1 MILKILKHDLLK
13 KKIITFA
20 VFIFIVLSALFMA
33 AGSNM
38 LITLNDSVDYLFE
51 KAAIPHFVQYH
62 SGAIDPEMIKSWS
75 QENPNVKSQQNSEMI
90 NIPGSEIFINGQQPE
105 TETVMDIG
113 FLKQNQNFDF
123 LLNLN
128 NEIISVNQG
137 EIAVPIYYMQRRDLS
152 VGDRL
157 FIQNEQFKMDFTIK
171 EFVRDAQMNPSIIS
185 SKRFVINSADFEEMK
200 NQIGEIE
207 YLISFQLN
215 DPAKISEFTNQ
226 YTQSELPEKGPAVD
240 YKIFKLFNSLTDGL
254 IAAVIILISLLLNII
269 ALLCLRFIIL
279 LTIEEDYKEIGV
291 MKGIGITA
299 RDIKK
304 IYLSKYIFI
313 ALSGT
318 VVGFLIYL
326 ASRKL
331 FLQNILLYT
340 GEAPKSAVQILL
352 PLITS
357 IMIGGVVIVFAYII
371 LRRFNKISPVEAIRM
386 GQRTNSNYNIRR
398 LSLAEKK
405 LLNANIFLGLR
416 DVLLRFRLFIIL
428 FVVFILT
435 TFIIIVPLN
444 FLNTIKSSEFVSY
457 MGVAESDIIMD
468 LRYSEGIRDNFEE
481 IKTYLENDPDVTNHA
496 SFVTSQYKIIN
507 QEGLTENIYVQ
518 TGDFSEFNL
527 DYLAGV
533 RPLAAN
539 EIALSY
545 LSASELKKDVGDEV
559 PLIIEEERREMVIT
573 GIYQDITN
581 GGRSA
586 KANIPADY
594 QNATW
599 YNIFVNVNSD
609 INNKINEYEAVFDN
623 TKIIDQKGYL
633 EQTLGDTIKQLN
645 ILTIAAIIIAAVVT
659 ILITSLFLKTLIAR
673 DIAQIAIMKSIGT
686 SIDSI
691 KIQYITKALFVLI
704 LAIII
709 GTIAANILGEQLLT
723 IILSFLG
730 ASRIEMIINP
740 FRSYLLSP
748 LIMILIVVLT
758 TLLSISSIKKINLS
772 DIKVE

>member
-1 MILKILKHDLLK
+1 
-13 KKIITFA
+13 
-20 VFIFIVLSALFMA
+20 
-33 AGSNM
+33 
-38 LITLNDSVDYLFE
+38 
-51 KAAIPHFVQYH
+51 
-62 SGAIDPEMIKSWS
+62 
-75 QENPNVKSQQNSEMI
+75 
-90 NIPGSEIFINGQQPE
+90 
-105 TETVMDIG
+105 
-113 FLKQNQNFDF
+113 
-123 LLNLN
+123 
-128 NEIISVNQG
+128 
-137 EIAVPIYYMQRRDLS
+137 
-152 VGDRL
+152 
-157 FIQNEQFKMDFTIK
+157 
-171 EFVRDAQMNPSIIS
+171 
-185 SKRFVINSADFEEMK
+185 
-200 NQIGEIE
+200 
-207 YLISFQLN
+207 
-215 DPAKISEFTNQ
+215 
-226 YTQSELPEKGPAVD
+226 
-240 YKIFKLFNSLTDGL
+240 
-254 IAAVIILISLLLNII
+254 
-269 ALLCLRFIIL
+269 
-279 LTIEEDYKEIGV
+279 
-291 MKGIGITA
+291 
-299 RDIKK
+299 
-304 IYLSKYIFI
+304 
-313 ALSGT
+313 
-318 VVGFLIYL
+318 
-326 ASRKL
+326 
-331 FLQNILLYT
+331 
-340 GEAPKSAVQILL
+340 
-352 PLITS
+352 
-357 IMIGGVVIVFAYII
+357 
-371 LRRFNKISPVEAIRM
+371 M

>member
-20 VFIFIVLSALFMA
+20 VFVFIVLSALFMA

-38 LITLNDSVDYLFE
+38 LITINDSVDNLFNL
-51 KAAIPHFVQYH
+51 ASIPHFVQYH
-62 SGAIDPEMIKSWS
+62 SGAIEPEIIKSWS

-105 TETVMDIG
+105 NETVMDIG
-113 FLKQNQNFDF
+113 FVKQNQNFDF

-128 NEIISVNQG
+128 NEIISVNPG
-137 EIAVPIYYMQRRDLS
+137 EIAVPIYYRQRRDLA
-152 VGDRL
+152 VGNSL

-185 SKRFVINSADFEEMK
+185 SKRFVINRADFEEMK
-200 NQIGEIE
+200 NKIGEIE

-215 DPAKISEFTNQ
+215 EPEKINEFTNQ
-226 YTQSELPEKGPAVD
+226 YTQSELPQKGPAVD

-291 MKGIGITA
+291 MKGIGIKA

-313 ALSGT
+313 ALSGA

-326 ASRKL
+326 ASRKV

-357 IMIGGVVIVFAYII
+357 FMIGGVVILFSYII

-386 GQRTNSNYNIRR
+386 GVGTNSNFNKSRF
-398 LSLAEKK
+398 SLAENK

-428 FVVFILT
+428 FIVFILT
-435 TFIIIVPLN
+435 TFIIIVPIN

-468 LRYSEGIRDNFEE
+468 LRYTEGIQDRFEQ
-481 IKTYLENDPDVTNHA
+481 IKTYLASDPDVLEQGA
-496 SFVTSQYKIIN
+496 FVTSRYKIIN
-507 QEGLTENIYVQ
+507 QEGLTENIYIQ

-527 DYLAGV
+527 DYLTGEQ
-533 RPLAAN
+533 PLAAN

-545 LSASELKKDVGDEV
+545 LSASELNKNIGDQV
-559 PLIIEEERREMVIT
+559 QVIIEEKRRERKKKEERRRRRRRKKKKKKKKER
-573 GIYQDITN
+573 QEEKK
-581 GGRSA
+581 RR
-586 KANIPADY
+586 K
-594 QNATW
+594 
-599 YNIFVNVNSD
+599 F
-609 INNKINEYEAVFDN
+609 
-623 TKIIDQKGYL
+623 
-633 EQTLGDTIKQLN
+633 TI
-645 ILTIAAIIIAAVVT
+645 
-659 ILITSLFLKTLIAR
+659 
-673 DIAQIAIMKSIGT
+673 
-686 SIDSI
+686 
-691 KIQYITKALFVLI
+691 
-704 LAIII
+704 
-709 GTIAANILGEQLLT
+709 
-723 IILSFLG
+723 
-730 ASRIEMIINP
+730 
-740 FRSYLLSP
+740 
-748 LIMILIVVLT
+748 
-758 TLLSISSIKKINLS
+758 
-772 DIKVE
+772 

>member
-1 MILKILKHDLLK
+1 MILKILKHDLAK

-20 VFIFIVLSALFMA
+20 VFIFIMLSALFIA
-33 AGSNM
+33 GGSNM
-38 LITLNDSVDYLFE
+38 LITINDSVDNLFK
-51 KAAIPHFVQYH
+51 KAEVPHFVQYH
-62 SGAIDPEMIKSWS
+62 SGLIDPELIEDWGQKN
-75 QENPNVKSQQNSEMI
+75 QNVKRQQNSEMI
-90 NIPGSEIFINGQQPE
+90 NIPGSEIFINSEQPE
-105 TETVMDIG
+105 NETVMDIG
-113 FLKQNQNFDF
+113 FVKQNQNFDF
-123 LLNLN
+123 LLDLN

-157 FIQNEQFKMDFTIK
+157 VIQNDEFTMDFTIK

-185 SKRFVINSADFEEMK
+185 SKRFVVNSADFEKMK
-200 NQIGEIE
+200 NKIGEIE

-215 DPAKISEFTNQ
+215 EPAKISEFTNQ
-226 YTQSELPEKGPAVD
+226 YSQSELPQKGPAVD

-291 MKGIGITA
+291 MKGIGIA
-299 RDIKK
+299 AADIKK

-313 ALSGT
+313 ALSGSG
-318 VVGFLIYL
+318 VGFLIYL
-326 ASRKL
+326 AARKL
-331 FLQNILLYT
+331 FLKNILLYT
-340 GEAPKSAVQILL
+340 GEAPKTIIQILL
-352 PLITS
+352 PLITTF
-357 IMIGGVVIVFAYII
+357 IIAGIVIIFAYII

-386 GQRTNSNYNIRR
+386 GINSNNNFNKRKFS
-398 LSLAEKK
+398 LSENKF
-405 LLNANIFLGLR
+405 LNANIFLGLR

-428 FVVFILT
+428 FLVFILT

-468 LRYSEGIRDNFEE
+468 LRYSEGIRDNFEK
-481 IKTYLENDPDVTNHA
+481 INAYLKNDPDVLNHA
-496 SFVTSQYKIIN
+496 PFVTSQYKILN

-518 TGDFSEFNL
+518 TGDFSEFNV
-527 DYLAGV
+527 DYLAGQSPV
-533 RPLAAN
+533 QAN

-545 LSASELKKDVGDEV
+545 LSSSELNKDIGDKAE
-559 PLIIEEERREMVIT
+559 LIIEGERREMLVT

-586 KANIPADY
+586 KADIPPDY

-599 YNIFVNVNSD
+599 YNIFVNVNTD
-609 INNKINEYEAVFDN
+609 INNKIKEYEAVFDN

-645 ILTIAAIIIAAVVT
+645 ILTAAAIIIAVIVT

-673 DIAQIAIMKSIGT
+673 DKAQIAIMKSIGT

-740 FRSYLLSP
+740 IRSYLLSP
-748 LIMILIVVLT
+748 LIMIIIVVIT
-758 TLLSISSIKKINLS
+758 TLFSISSIKKINLS

>member
-20 VFIFIVLSALFMA
+20 VFIFIMLSALFMA
-33 AGSNM
+33 GGSNM

-62 SGAIDPEMIKSWS
+62 SGAIEAEIIKSWS
-75 QENPNVKSQQNSEMI
+75 QNNPNVKRQQNSEMI
-90 NIPGSEIFINGQQPE
+90 NIPGSEIFINGQPE
-105 TETVMDIG
+105 NETVMDIG
-113 FLKQNQNFDF
+113 FLKQNQQFDF

-137 EIAVPIYYMQRRDLS
+137 EIAVPIYYRQRRNLS
-152 VGDRL
+152 LGDSL
-157 FIQNEQFKMDFTIK
+157 VIQNEQFKMDFTIK

-185 SKRFVINSADFEEMK
+185 SKRFVINSADFEAMK
-200 NQIGEIE
+200 NKIGEIE

-215 DPAKISEFTNQ
+215 EPEKISEFTNQ

-254 IAAVIILISLLLNII
+254 VAAVIILISFLLNII

-291 MKGIGITA
+291 MKGIGIPA

-304 IYLSKYIFI
+304 IYLSKYVFI
-313 ALSGT
+313 ALSGAA
-318 VVGFLIYL
+318 VGFLIYL
-326 ASRKL
+326 ASRKV

-340 GEAPKSAVQILL
+340 GEAPKSALQILL
-352 PLITS
+352 PLITAL
-357 IMIGGVVIVFAYII
+357 MIAAVVIVFAYII
-371 LRRFNKISPVEAIRM
+371 LKRFNKISPVEAIRM
-386 GQRTNSNYNIRR
+386 GASTNSKFNQSKFS
-398 LSLAEKK
+398 LSKNK

-416 DVLLRFRLFIIL
+416 DVFLRFRLFIIL

-468 LRYSEGIRDNFEE
+468 LRYSEGIRDRFEE
-481 IKTYLENDPDVTNHA
+481 IKTYLENDPEVRNYA

-507 QEGLTENIYVQ
+507 QEGLTENIYLQ

-527 DYLAGV
+527 DYLAGES
-533 RPLAAN
+533 PQAAN

-545 LSASELKKDVGDEV
+545 LSASELEKELGDKV
-559 PLIIEEERREMVIT
+559 PLIIEEERREMTVT

-599 YNIFVNVNSD
+599 YNIFVNVNSE
-609 INNKINEYEAVFDN
+609 INDKIKEYEAVFDN

-673 DIAQIAIMKSIGT
+673 DKAQIAIMKSIGT

-691 KIQYITKALFVLI
+691 KIQYITKALLVLI

-740 FRSYLLSP
+740 FRSYFLSP

>member
-1 MILKILKHDLLK
+1 MILKILKYDLLK

-20 VFIFIVLSALFMA
+20 VFIFILLSSFLMA
-33 AGSNM
+33 GGTNM
-38 LITLNDSVDYLFE
+38 LITLNDSVDNLF
-51 KAAIPHFVQYH
+51 KLAALPHFVQYH
-62 SGAIDPEMIKSWS
+62 SGEIDQALI
-75 QENPNVKSQQNSEMI
+75 ENWSQQNANVKEQQSSEMI
-90 NIPGSEIFINGQQPE
+90 NIPGSEIFINIEHPE
-105 TETVMDIG
+105 NETVMDIG
-113 FLKQNQNFDF
+113 FVKQNQSFDF

-128 NEIISVNQG
+128 NEIIEVDSG
-137 EIAVPIYYMQRRDLS
+137 EIAVPIYYRQRKNLS
-152 VGDRL
+152 PGDSL
-157 FIQNEQFKMDFTIK
+157 VIQNDEFKLNFTIK

-185 SKRFVINSADFEEMK
+185 SKRFVVNQADFEKMK
-200 NQIGEIE
+200 NQIGETE

-215 DPAKISEFTNQ
+215 NPEKISEFTNQ
-226 YTQSELPEKGPAVD
+226 YSQSELPEKGPAVD

-254 IAAVIILISLLLNII
+254 IAAVIILISLLLNVI

-291 MKGIGITA
+291 MKGIGIAA

-304 IYLSKYIFI
+304 IYLSKYLFI
-313 ALSGT
+313 ALSSSA
-318 VVGFLIYL
+318 VGFLIYL
-326 ASRKL
+326 ALRKS
-331 FLQNILLYT
+331 FLKNILLYT
-340 GEAPKSAVQILL
+340 GETPKSAFQVLL
-352 PLITS
+352 PLLTAFLIAAAVIGFS
-357 IMIGGVVIVFAYII
+357 IFV
-371 LRRFNKISPVEAIRM
+371 LRRFKKISPVEAIRM
-386 GQRTNSNYNIRR
+386 GVNTTSGLNKRR
-398 LSLAEKK
+398 FALSKNK

-444 FLNTIKSSEFVSY
+444 FLNTIKSPEFVRY
-457 MGVAESDIIMD
+457 MGIAESDIIMD
-468 LRYSEGIRDNFEE
+468 LRYTEGIQDRFEQ
-481 IKTYLENDPDVTNHA
+481 IKTYLAGDPDVLEQGA
-496 SFVTSQYKIIN
+496 FVTSRYKIIN
-507 QEGLTENIYVQ
+507 QEGLEENIYIQ
-518 TGDFSEFNL
+518 TGDFSDFNV
-527 DYLAGV
+527 DYLEGEAPV
-533 RPLAAN
+533 HDDQ
-539 EIALSY
+539 IALSY
-545 LSASELKKDVGDEV
+545 LSSSELNKDIGEKLPV
-559 PLIIEEERREMVIT
+559 IIEDQKREMTVT

-594 QNATW
+594 QNASW
-599 YNIFVNVNSD
+599 YNIYLNVNS
-609 INNKINEYEAVFDN
+609 NLNEKIKEYETVFDN
-623 TKIIDQKGYL
+623 TRIIDQQGYL

-645 ILTIAAIIIAAVVT
+645 ILTTAAIIIAVVVI

-673 DIAQIAIMKSIGT
+673 DKAQIAIMKSIGT
-686 SIDSI
+686 SIESI

-709 GTIAANILGEQLLT
+709 GTITANILGEQLLT
-723 IILSFLG
+723 LILSFLG

-740 FRSYLLSP
+740 LRSYILSP

>member
-1 MILKILKHDLLK
+1 MILKILKYDLLK

-38 LITLNDSVDYLFE
+38 LITINDSVDNLFE

-62 SGAIDPEMIKSWS
+62 SGTIEPEIIKSWS
-75 QENPNVKSQQNSEMI
+75 QENPNVKKQQNSEMI
-90 NIPGSEIFINGQQPE
+90 NIPGSEIFINGQPE

-113 FLKQNQNFDF
+113 FLKQNQQFDF

-137 EIAVPIYYMQRRDLS
+137 EIAVPIYYKQRRNLS
-152 VGDRL
+152 LGDSL
-157 FIQNEQFKMDFTIK
+157 VIQNEQFKMDFTIK

-185 SKRFVINSADFEEMK
+185 SKRFVINEADFEQMK
-200 NQIGEIE
+200 NKIGEIE

-215 DPAKISEFTNQ
+215 EPEKISEFTNQ

-254 IAAVIILISLLLNII
+254 IAAVIILISFLLNII

-304 IYLSKYIFI
+304 IYLLKYIFI

-318 VVGFLIYL
+318 AVGFLLYL
-326 ASRKL
+326 ASRKV

-340 GEAPKSAVQILL
+340 GEAPKSALQILL
-352 PLITS
+352 PLITAL
-357 IMIGGVVIVFAYII
+357 MIAAVVIVFAYII

-386 GQRTNSNYNIRR
+386 GASTNSKFNQSKFS
-398 LSLAEKK
+398 LSKNK

-416 DVLLRFRLFIIL
+416 DVFLRFRLFIIL

-481 IKTYLENDPDVTNHA
+481 IKTYLENDPDVTNYA

-507 QEGLTENIYVQ
+507 QEGLTENIYLQ

-527 DYLAGV
+527 DYLAGES
-533 RPLAAN
+533 PQAAN

-545 LSASELKKDVGDEV
+545 LSASELEKEPGDKV
-559 PLIIEEERREMVIT
+559 PLIIEEERREMTIT

-599 YNIFVNVNSD
+599 YNIFVNVNSE
-609 INNKINEYEAVFDN
+609 INNKIKEYEAVFDN

-673 DIAQIAIMKSIGT
+673 DKAQIAIMKSIGT
-686 SIDSI
+686 SVDSI

-709 GTIAANILGEQLLT
+709 GTIAANILGGQLLT

-740 FRSYLLSP
+740 FRSYFLSP
-748 LIMILIVVLT
+748 LIMILIVILT
-758 TLLSISSIKKINLS
+758 TLLSIGSIKKINLS